1 MTADASA
8 RRWAREWERAWREH
22 DVARV
27 ARLYAP
33 DASFRSGPFRD
44 VQDAADYAA
53 WAFRTEPAGPD
64 VRFGRPFVVGE
75 ARAAVEWWAMT
86 CDETGDPVTIAGV
99 SLLAF
104 DGAGLVVAQR
114 DYWSVTAG
122 RHEPHAGWGR

>member
-27 ARLYAP
+27 ARLYALG
-33 DASFRSGPFRD
+33 AAFRSGPFRELD
-44 VQDAADYAA
+44 DPAAYAA
-53 WAFRTEPAGPD
+53 WAFGSEPPGPD
-64 VRFGRPFVVGE
+64 VRFGDPVVVGE
-75 ARAAVEWWAMT
+75 ARAAVEWWAVT
-86 CDETGDPVTIAGV
+86 RDEGGKLATIAGV

-104 DGAGLVVAQR
+104 DEAGLVVAQR
-114 DYWSVTAG
+114 DYWSSTGG